1 MWGRSVNFAAHLKGC
16 FTNTKNDKMMGKIW
30 KSLAMGTMMLVG
42 MSSLAMAQTKATVRL
57 EAQKTHQR
65 ITGFGGFVC
74 SPQFTYN
81 HMSNAEIEKVWGAKS
96 TVGCNIMRL
105 YIPIGKGA
113 WSQSLATAKKAKQ
126 MGLIVF
132 ASPWGQPAEWKTNN
146 SSNAKTSDGK
156 TGSLKRANWADPF
169 RTNLTGLPRMQ
180 VVCGQL
186 RRWRSL

>member
-132 ASPWGQPAEWKTNN
+132 ASPWGQPAE
-146 SSNAKTSDGK
+146 
-156 TGSLKRANWADPF
+156 
-169 RTNLTGLPRMQ
+169 
-180 VVCGQL
+180 
-186 RRWRSL
+186 

>member
-105 YIPIGKGA
+105 YIPVGRNS
-113 WSQSLATAKKAKQ
+113 WSQSLQTAKTAKQ
-126 MGLIVF
+126 LGLIVF

-146 SSNAKTSDGK
+146 SINAKNEGENA
-156 TGSLKRANWADPF
+156 GSLKKENHFVGVGKMVLD
-169 RTNLTGLPRMQ
+169 NL
-180 VVCGQL
+180 
-186 RRWRSL
+186 